1 MYRVTVEALR
11 ALLDDLDGA
20 SVECDGMTR
29 LVCTVLAN
37 AGIEHQAFKGTL
49 QVGSSII
56 RPHFWVE
63 VGEVIIDYR
72 ARMWLGNL
80 EGVPHGVSMKSDLV
94 ACYQGEAIGLAPLS
108 AGLFAILAMPWP
120 HEDRLPGAG

>member
-1 MYRVTVEALR
+1 MYRVTVDALR
-11 ALLDDLDGA
+11 ALLDELDGA
-20 SVECDGMTR
+20 SVECDGMAK

-37 AGIEHQAFKGTL
+37 AGIEHQAYSGTL
-49 QVGSSII
+49 QVGSNIV
-56 RPHFWVE
+56 RLHFWVE

-94 ACYQGEAIGLAPLS
+94 ARYQGEAIGLDPLPPW
-108 AGLFAILAMPWP
+108 LFAILAMPWP
-120 HEDRLPGAG
+120 HKDRLPGAG